1 MSERNRKRRRKALGR
16 ILLLLIVLVGVIT
29 ALSNGLIRT
38 EEYEIRSAKIP
49 AAFDGFRIVELSD
62 IHAAEFFSA
71 KNEYLISAVED
82 AQPDLIVLTGDLI
95 DEKGDYYEQCATIKN
110 IVTGIR
116 DLAPVLYVTGN
127 HEWSVDQLF
136 DFLDLLTSMGVTV
149 LRNEYVTVEAQGASI
164 VVAGIDD
171 PCGFA
176 DRKTVDT
183 LMAEIRQNE
192 GESVYTV
199 LLAHRND
206 MLDQAQALGFDL
218 VLSGHAHGGL
228 IRLPGTEGLIG
239 PNREWLPA
247 YTGGLYTRGDT
258 QMIVSRGIGNHT
270 GVPRFLNCPHI
281 PVAVLRP
288 A

>member
-1 MSERNRKRRRKALGR
+1 MEDAKPRRRRETPEEKLCRLTEIERGLWDEGR
-16 ILLLLIVLVGVIT
+16 
-29 ALSNGLIRT
+29 
-38 EEYEIRSAKIP
+38 
-49 AAFDGFRIVELSD
+49 
-62 IHAAEFFSA
+62 
-71 KNEYLISAVED
+71 
-82 AQPDLIVLTGDLI
+82 
-95 DEKGDYYEQCATIKN
+95 
-110 IVTGIR
+110 
-116 DLAPVLYVTGN
+116 
-127 HEWSVDQLF
+127 
-136 DFLDLLTSMGVTV
+136 
-149 LRNEYVTVEAQGASI
+149 

-206 MLDQAQALGFDL
+206 MLDQAQTLGFDL